1 MIVTHDEQDLT
12 LRIRQLRWEAEGVV
26 SVQLEDFNGAALPIW
41 APGAHIDLHMPG
53 DITRQFSLCGSP
65 RDQHSWRIGVL
76 REPISR
82 GGSAAVHETLRPG
95 DLVRVVG
102 PRNHFTLAAS
112 PNYLFIAGGI
122 GITPLIP
129 MIEHAEA
136 AGAGWRLVYGG
147 RELASMA
154 FVRDLQAAYGGRI
167 EVLPQDQHGLLDL
180 ETLLGTPQH
189 ETLVYCCGP
198 EPLLNAVEQRCAH
211 WPPGA
216 LRVER
221 FAPKHHAAAAAAPG
235 SETAFDVV
243 LQRSGVS
250 IRVPP
255 GAAILDALEEQGID
269 APNSCREGICGTCE
283 TAVLEGIPDHRDSL
297 LSEAERAANE
307 TMMICVGRALTARL
321 VLDL

>member
-1 MIVTHDEQDLT
+1 VIVTHDEQHLT
-12 LRIRQLRWEAEGVV
+12 LRIRQLRWEADGVV
-26 SVQLEDFNGAALPIW
+26 SVQLEDTHGAALPTW
-41 APGAHIDLHMPG
+41 APGAHIDLHLPG

-65 RDQHSWRIGVL
+65 SDQHVWQVGVL
-76 REPISR
+76 REPLSR

-102 PRNHFTLAAS
+102 PRNHFSLVDS

-129 MIEHAEA
+129 MLEQASA
-136 AGAGWRLVYGG
+136 AGAEWRLLYGG

-154 FVRDLQAAYGGRI
+154 FVRDLQAQYQGRI
-167 EVLPQDQHGLLDL
+167 EVRPQDQHGLLDL
-180 ETLLGTPQH
+180 DALLSTPRDA
-189 ETLVYCCGP
+189 TLVYCCGP

-211 WPPGA
+211 WSPGT
-216 LRVER
+216 LHVER
-221 FAPKHHAAAAAAPG
+221 FAPKHREAAAPC
-235 SETAFDVV
+235 SETDFEVV
-243 LQRSGVS
+243 LQCSG
-250 IRVPP
+250 ITITVPP
-255 GAAILDALEEQGID
+255 GTTILDALENKGVD

-283 TAVLEGIPDHRDSL
+283 TKVLEGIPDHRDSL

-307 TMMICVGRALTARL
+307 TMMICVGRALTSRL